1 MKLIL
6 DTENSHPTTITVRG
20 KEITLLL
27 IESSILIDSSQV
39 AKIFDKKEKTVATKV
54 QKAKLEKYETE
65 NVKLLKNYGLMNP
78 EAIKPRPFYDLRQ
91 MLEGPAQYY
100 FKQIDD
106 LDLIEANEA
115 FAAQS
120 VAVGKDLN
128 FDLDKLN
135 VNGGAIALGHPVG
148 ASGARILVTLIYD
161 MIHNPEYKKGLATLC
176 IGGGMG
182 CATIVEKYEG

>member
-54 QKAKLEKYETE
+54 QKSKLEKYETT
-65 NVKLLKNYGLMNP
+65 NVKLLKSYGLMHP
-78 EAIKPRPFYDLRQ
+78 EAVKPRPFYDLRQ

-106 LDLIEANEA
+106 LDLIDVIVR
-115 FAAQS
+115 
-120 VAVGKDLN
+120 VAIGK
-128 FDLDKLN
+128 
-135 VNGGAIALGHPVG
+135 H
-148 ASGARILVTLIYD
+148 REW
-161 MIHNPEYKKGLATLC
+161 IHNRN
-176 IGGGMG
+176 IN
-182 CATIVEKYEG
+182 IF

>member
-27 IESSILIDSSQV
+27 IESSILIDSSQI

-54 QKAKLEKYETE
+54 QKSKLEKYETD
-65 NVKLLKNYGLMNP
+65 NTKLLKRYGLMHP
-78 EAIKPRPFYDLRQ
+78 DAVKPRPFYDLRQ

-106 LDLIEANEA
+106 LDLIDVIVR
-115 FAAQS
+115 
-120 VAVGKDLN
+120 VAIGK
-128 FDLDKLN
+128 
-135 VNGGAIALGHPVG
+135 H
-148 ASGARILVTLIYD
+148 REW
-161 MIHNPEYKKGLATLC
+161 IHNRDIDKF
-176 IGGGMG
+176 
-182 CATIVEKYEG
+182 

>member
-27 IESSILIDSSQV
+27 IESSILIDSSQI

-54 QKAKLEKYETE
+54 QKSKLEKYETD
-65 NVKLLKNYGLMNP
+65 NTKLLKRYGLMHP
-78 EAIKPRPFYDLRQ
+78 EAVKPRPFYDLRQ

-106 LDLIEANEA
+106 LELIDVIVR
-115 FAAQS
+115 
-120 VAVGKDLN
+120 VAIGK
-128 FDLDKLN
+128 
-135 VNGGAIALGHPVG
+135 H
-148 ASGARILVTLIYD
+148 REW
-161 MIHNPEYKKGLATLC
+161 IHNRNIDKF
-176 IGGGMG
+176 
-182 CATIVEKYEG
+182 